1 MTGFSSP
8 ILGLLALTGLVV
20 WSLEFWK
27 YFSKPQIQLP
37 ATHPSKGKMWITVR
51 YIFFA
56 VGIISWLLLGIALM
70 GPQKRLDLT
79 SEKIKAHDIFFVVDV
94 SRSMLANDFEPNRL
108 EAAKRKII
116 EFADLRPRDRIGL
129 ILFAEKVVTVLPLTT
144 DLEVVRQA
152 VGDIVWGPLGSGTN
166 IGDALGLAVVKAS
179 QSDGMRKFAVLLT
192 DGVNNVGNIP
202 PLMAASEAAKA
213 GLRVYTIGIA
223 GRDDAKLPE
232 PGPNGT
238 IQYIPIPG
246 GSIDLDTIRK
256 ISSITGAK
264 SYVAKDVNAL
274 RDILRDIDTAERTE
288 IEVHSRVVHDDR
300 YFPFLLFGVVLFFL
314 VEVSRRVVLR
324 EVN

>member
-1 MTGFSSP
+1 MTGFSMP
-8 ILGLLALTGLVV
+8 ILGLLALAALIV

-27 YFSKPQIQLP
+27 YFSKPQIHLSSS
-37 ATHPSKGKMWITVR
+37 HPTKGIMWKTLR
-51 YIFFA
+51 YICFA
-56 VGIISWLLLGIALM
+56 AGIISWVLIGIALM
-70 GPQKRLDLT
+70 GPQKRRTLT
-79 SEKIKAHDIFFVVDV
+79 TEKIKAHDIFFIVDV

-108 EAAKRKII
+108 EAAKKKII

-129 ILFAEKVVTVLPLTT
+129 ILFSEKVVTILPLTT

-152 VGDIVWGPLGSGTN
+152 VDDIAWGPLGSGTN

-179 QSDGMRKFAVLLT
+179 QNEGQKKFAVLLT

-202 PLMAASEAAKA
+202 PLMAANEAAKA

-238 IQYIPIPG
+238 IQYISIPG
-246 GSIDLDTIRK
+246 GSIDLDTIKK
-256 ISSITGAK
+256 ISNITGAK
-264 SYVAKDVNAL
+264 SYVAKDANAL

-288 IEVHSRVVHDDR
+288 IEVHSRIAYDDR
-300 YFPFLLFGVVLFFL
+300 YAFFLFFGIALFFL
-314 VEVSRRVVLR
+314 VEVSRRIVLR